1 MRKVME
7 KWTSFIIITAFVITT
22 LNCPMKQIISKADE
36 KNNNYGVNNPTMDE
50 NGVTT
55 WNCVCFGNYPQSKYT
70 PKKEPENPV
79 SGKEYTDS
87 DGSRMVYEEWECKE
101 YDKEDDEY
109 KKVKHQGYFKVEPIK
124 WRVLSVDGEDALLM
138 ADSSLDVRCFNE
150 TYWVD
155 KNKNEKVEE
164 DEIVTWKD
172 SSLRS
177 WLNDEFYQKAF
188 SDEEKKSVLES
199 TNTNEGTDSKEET
212 YNNRFSFPDGG
223 TTQDKVF
230 IPSRT
235 EMKNADYG
243 MPDNKIGNVNRGSNC
258 TDYAKTKLNYESEST
273 YWWLRSPQA
282 YFVDSGDFDYAIMM
296 DWDEYPTVDD
306 NWGIRPA
313 IHLNLSNESYEKT
326 DKLTIEAY
334 KKKVEYLID
343 GVPVLLSCMSD
354 GSVWLKIGEEKE
366 KVVDRADYGVK
377 EAGLSRDGVYC
388 YINHEEQAYYGKNY
402 EYEGEYHA
410 IDYLK
415 GLRGGSPWYYRTE
428 SGDIVD
434 SYDEAV
440 ENGEAAVRF
449 IYDEDNYVTGYETTK
464 GKIVKWTSY
473 QEMEALSAQDDDEP
487 DTPPSLPPTATPNPD
502 KGSSNTQNTVPSGQ
516 ITSKPKVSTGKK
528 VQMLSKII
536 LKSAKNVKGKK
547 LFVKWKKDKNA
558 KGYQISYSTNKKF
571 KKNMKIK
578 DITKT
583 TFTVKKLKKKK
594 TYYVRV
600 RAYTLSNG
608 KKVYGKWSSV
618 KKVKIKK

>member
-1 MRKVME
+1 M
-7 KWTSFIIITAFVITT
+7 S
-22 LNCPMKQIISKADE
+22 
-36 KNNNYGVNNPTMDE
+36 DE

-55 WNCVCFGNYPQSKYT
+55 WDCVYFGNYPQSKYI

-243 MPDNKIGNVNRGSNC
+243 MPDNKIGNINRGSNC

-388 YINHEEQAYYGKNY
+388 TIDYEEQAYYGKNY

-415 GLRGGSPWYYRTE
+415 GLRGGSPWYHRTE
-428 SGDIVD
+428 LGNIVSSCD
-434 SYDEAV
+434 DAK
-440 ENGEAAVRF
+440 NGETAVRF
-449 IYDEDNYVTGYETTK
+449 IYDKDNYVTGYETTK
-464 GKIVKWTSY
+464 GTIVKWTSY
-473 QEMEALSAQDDDEP
+473 QEMEALSDASDDEP
-487 DTPPSLPPTATPNPD
+487 DTPPSLPPTATSNPD
-502 KGSSNTQNTVPSGQ
+502 KGSLNTQNTVPSGQ
-516 ITSKPKVSTGKK
+516 TTSKPKVSMGKK
-528 VQMLSKII
+528 VQMPSKII

-547 LFVKWKKDKNA
+547 LFIKWEKDKNA
-558 KGYQISYSTNKKF
+558 KGYQISYSTNRKF
-571 KKNMKIK
+571 KKNTK
-578 DITKT
+578 TTATPKT

>member
-1 MRKVME
+1 MRMYRLLGNKIKEILIEERKSCMRKVME

-296 DWDEYPTVDD
+296 DWDEHPTVDD

-354 GSVWLKIGEEKE
+354 GIVWLKIGEEKE

-388 YINHEEQAYYGKNY
+388 TIDYEEQAYYGKNY

-415 GLRGGSPWYYRTE
+415 GLRGGSPWYHRTE
-428 SGDIVD
+428 LGNIVSSCD
-434 SYDEAV
+434 DAK
-440 ENGEAAVRF
+440 NGETAVRF
-449 IYDEDNYVTGYETTK
+449 IYDKDNYVTGYETTK
-464 GKIVKWTSY
+464 GTIVKWTSY
-473 QEMEALSAQDDDEP
+473 QEMEALSDASDDEP
-487 DTPPSLPPTATPNPD
+487 DTPPSLPPTATSNPD
-502 KGSSNTQNTVPSGQ
+502 K
-516 ITSKPKVSTGKK
+516 
-528 VQMLSKII
+528 
-536 LKSAKNVKGKK
+536 
-547 LFVKWKKDKNA
+547 
-558 KGYQISYSTNKKF
+558 
-571 KKNMKIK
+571 
-578 DITKT
+578 
-583 TFTVKKLKKKK
+583 
-594 TYYVRV
+594 
-600 RAYTLSNG
+600 
-608 KKVYGKWSSV
+608 
-618 KKVKIKK
+618 

>member
-1 MRKVME
+1 
-7 KWTSFIIITAFVITT
+7 
-22 LNCPMKQIISKADE
+22 
-36 KNNNYGVNNPTMDE
+36 MDE

-212 YNNRFSFPDGG
+212 YSNRFSFPDGG

-388 YINHEEQAYYGKNY
+388 TIDYEEQAYYGKNY

-415 GLRGGSPWYYRTE
+415 GLRGGSPWYHRTE
-428 SGDIVD
+428 LGNIVSSCD
-434 SYDEAV
+434 DAK
-440 ENGEAAVRF
+440 NGETAVRF
-449 IYDEDNYVTGYETTK
+449 IYDKDNYVTGYETTK
-464 GKIVKWTSY
+464 GTIVKWTSY
-473 QEMEALSAQDDDEP
+473 QEMEALSDASDDEP
-487 DTPPSLPPTATPNPD
+487 DTPPSLPPTATSNPD
-502 KGSSNTQNTVPSGQ
+502 KGSLNTQNTVPSGQ
-516 ITSKPKVSTGKK
+516 TTSKPKVSMGKK
-528 VQMLSKII
+528 VQMPSKII

-547 LFVKWKKDKNA
+547 LFIKWEKDKNA
-558 KGYQISYSTNKKF
+558 KGYQISYSTNRKF
-571 KKNMKIK
+571 KKNTK
-578 DITKT
+578 TTATPKT